1 MTLRPASVRVRL
13 TLWYTI
19 ILAGIVLALFL
30 SVYFFVRASLVRQ
43 LDREVESEFQAVSQ
57 ALAEEP
63 NELSEIEAEG
73 SGRAFQVVR
82 AGEVL
87 FETPAFKMS
96 GLRVAEAAAP
106 AAARTVMTPAGNR
119 FRVKTGPAGPDL
131 ALSVAVTEE
140 PVRSAL
146 STLLVIFMLALPA
159 GLVLAALGGSVMARR
174 LLRPVD
180 LMAARAEKISAENLS
195 SRLPVEDPRDEFGR
209 MAGVINRMLSRLE
222 EAFERLRRF
231 TADASHELR
240 TPLAA
245 IQSVGEVALQEDL
258 DAAAYRDRIGS
269 MLEEVSRLSRLVDS
283 LLTLTRADAGALD
296 VRRKEIDAARLV
308 AQAVEDMRPLAE
320 EKRQNL
326 TVSAEGPVLVRAD
339 EATVRLALVNL
350 LDNAIK
356 YTPPAGAIVAGVRI
370 HDGEALIEVTDS
382 GPGIPIEHAD
392 RIFDRFYRVDQSRTG
407 QAGGAGLGL
416 AIAKWAV
423 EANGGRIELESREAG
438 GSTFRLVLP
447 HIPNIV
453 DRRFS

>member
-1 MTLRPASVRVRL
+1 MTLRPSSVRVRL
-13 TLWYTI
+13 TLWYTV

-30 SVYFFVRASLVRQ
+30 AVYFFVKASLIRQ
-43 LDREVESEFQAVSQ
+43 LDQEVESEFLTVSQ

-63 NELSEIEAEG
+63 NELSEMEAEG
-73 SGRAFQVVR
+73 SGRVFQVFR
-82 AGEVL
+82 AGSVL
-87 FETPAFKMS
+87 FETPAFKIS
-96 GLRVAEAAAP
+96 GLRAADPAAP
-106 AAARTVMTPAGNR
+106 AAARTVRTLAGTR
-119 FRVKTGPAGPDL
+119 FRLKTGPAGPDL
-131 ALSVAVTEE
+131 ALTVAVTEE

-146 STLLVIFMLALPA
+146 ETLMVIFMLALPV
-159 GLVLAALGGSVMARR
+159 GLVLAALGGSLMARR

-180 LMAARAEKISAENLS
+180 LMAARAGKISAENLS
-195 SRLPVEDPRDEFGR
+195 SRLPVENPGDEFGR

-240 TPLAA
+240 TPLTV
-245 IQSVGEVALQEDL
+245 IQSVGEVALQENL

-269 MLEEVSRLSRLVDS
+269 MLEDVARLSRLVDS
-283 LLTLTRADAGALD
+283 LLTLTRADAGALSMC
-296 VRRKEIDAARLV
+296 RKEIDAARLA

-320 EKRQNL
+320 EKGQNL
-326 TVSAEGPVLVRAD
+326 TLSAEGPLLVRAD
-339 EATVRLALVNL
+339 EATLRLALVNL

-356 YTPPAGAIVAGVRI
+356 YTPPSGAIAVKLRVR
-370 HDGEALIEVTDS
+370 DNETLIEVTDN

-392 RIFDRFYRVDQSRTG
+392 RIFDRFYRVDQSRSG

-423 EANGGRIELESREAG
+423 EANGGRIELENREAG

-447 HIPNIV
+447 RIP
-453 DRRFS
+453 

>member
-1 MTLRPASVRVRL
+1 MTLRPSSVRVRL

-30 SVYFFVRASLVRQ
+30 AVYLFVKASLVRQ
-43 LDREVESEFQAVSQ
+43 LDREVESEFQSVSQ

-63 NELSEIEAEG
+63 NELSDVEAEE

-82 AGEVL
+82 AGAVL
-87 FETPAFKMS
+87 FETSAFKMS
-96 GLRVAEAAAP
+96 GLRIAEPAAP
-106 AAARTVMTPAGNR
+106 AVTRTVMTPAGNR

-140 PVRSAL
+140 PVRGVL
-146 STLLVIFMLALPA
+146 RTLLVIFALALPA
-159 GLVLAALGGSVMARR
+159 GLVLAALGGSVMAGR

-180 LMAARAEKISAENLS
+180 LMAARAEKISAESLS

-296 VRRKEIDAARLV
+296 IRRKEIDAARLV

-339 EATVRLALVNL
+339 EATLRLALVNL

-356 YTPPAGAIVAGVRI
+356 YTPPLGTIVAGARI
-370 HDGEALIEVTDS
+370 RGGEVLVEVADS

-392 RIFDRFYRVDQSRTG
+392 RIFDRFYRVDQSRSG

-447 HIPNIV
+447 PIL
-453 DRRFS
+453 